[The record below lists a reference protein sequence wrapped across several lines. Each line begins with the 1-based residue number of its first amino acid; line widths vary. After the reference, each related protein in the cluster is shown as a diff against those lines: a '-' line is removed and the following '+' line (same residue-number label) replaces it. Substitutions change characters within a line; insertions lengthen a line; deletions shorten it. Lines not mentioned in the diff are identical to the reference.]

1 MVATAPEWL
10 LYTAYAFGYAF
21 FIGLFAIFT
30 YIIVQAA
37 RTR

>member
-10 LYTAYAFGYAF
+10 LYTAYALGYGFGFA
-21 FIGLFAIFT
+21 LFGVFT

>member
-1 MVATAPEWL
+1 MVANAPEWL
-10 LYTAYAFGYAF
+10 LYTSYALGYAF
-21 FIGLFAIFT
+21 LFALFGVFT